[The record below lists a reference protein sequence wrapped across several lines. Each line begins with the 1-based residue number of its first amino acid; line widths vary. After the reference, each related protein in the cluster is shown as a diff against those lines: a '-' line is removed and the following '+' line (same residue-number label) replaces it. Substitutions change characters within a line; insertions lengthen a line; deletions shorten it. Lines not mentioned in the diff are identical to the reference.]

1 MILACRDVEKGEM
14 AATEIRTRVGGA
26 KVEVRELDLA
36 DISSIRSFAQKF
48 LRGIVSE
55 RLSHTVTT
63 ANSQPVVFNKQVLM
77 IPSLSFPLCRGQPF
91 AHSD

>member
-1 MILACRDVEKGEM
+1 M

-48 LRGIVSE
+48 LQGNLKE
-55 RLSHTVTT
+55 ALSYHCKLQ
-63 ANSQPVVFNKQVLM
+63 ASYIQQGKVLM
-77 IPSLSFPLCRGQPF
+77 VRSLSFPLSRGQPF
-91 AHSD
+91 AHPD